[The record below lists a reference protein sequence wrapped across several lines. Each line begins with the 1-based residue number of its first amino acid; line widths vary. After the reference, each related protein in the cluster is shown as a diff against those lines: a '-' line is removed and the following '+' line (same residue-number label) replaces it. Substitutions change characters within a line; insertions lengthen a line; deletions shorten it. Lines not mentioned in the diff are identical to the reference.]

1 MNTVHLYKTDPIYEN
16 LALDVFVSDTFNFII
31 PVFARCLPSV
41 STHEMYKNYNSSVN
55 IVIVSNLS
63 NLLSNY
69 RVCEGIKNQQVLSF
83 CNQHVVFKEIDSL
96 MNNNKSSENKLY
108 RTPLFILLSLHETF
122 TKCSSFESNNYPEQR
137 RWLQNRVSQI

>member
-1 MNTVHLYKTDPIYEN
+1 
-16 LALDVFVSDTFNFII
+16 
-31 PVFARCLPSV
+31 
-41 STHEMYKNYNSSVN
+41 MYKNYNSSVN

-108 RTPLFILLSLHETF
+108 RTPLFILLSLNETF